1 MQQER
6 AWRKPMRADAARN
19 IEKVITAAL
28 DCFREDGPNVSLKTV
43 ADRAGVGPATL
54 FRNFAD
60 KDELVLA
67 AVERQLKVKV
77 DPVAEMALENPD
89 AAAGL
94 VEVLSAVMQVA
105 NDEYNL
111 LSAVAG
117 RRGLLLGLAGKL
129 IESLGL
135 LLQRGQQQGTLRE
148 ELQLVDMVRLVAMLI
163 GAGDTVE
170 PGSFAWQRYV
180 ALVEDA
186 IRTHR
191 ENRPLPPLEPIPG
204 VELPV

>member
-1 MQQER
+1 
-6 AWRKPMRADAARN
+6 MRADAARN
-19 IEKVITAAL
+19 IEKIITAAL
-28 DCFREDGPNVSLKTV
+28 ECFREDGPNVSLKSV

-60 KDELVLA
+60 KEELVLA
-67 AVERQLKVKV
+67 AIERQIKVKV
-77 DPVAEMALENPD
+77 EPVAEEALDNPD

-105 NDEYNL
+105 NDEHHL

-117 RRGLLLGLAGKL
+117 RRQLLVGLAGKL
-129 IESLGL
+129 IESMGVL
-135 LLQRGQQQGTLRE
+135 LNRGQEQGTLRE
-148 ELQLVDMVRLVAMLI
+148 ELRLLDMVRLVAMLI
-163 GAGDTVE
+163 GVGDTVA
-170 PGSFAWQRYV
+170 PGSMAWLRYV

-191 ENRPLPPLEPIPG
+191 EPRPLPPLEAIPE
-204 VELPV
+204 VDLPL

>member
-1 MQQER
+1 
-6 AWRKPMRADAARN
+6 MRADAARN
-19 IEKVITAAL
+19 IEKIITAAL
-28 DCFREDGPNVSLKTV
+28 ECFREDGPNVSLKSV

-60 KDELVLA
+60 KEELVLA
-67 AVERQLKVKV
+67 AIERQIKVKV
-77 DPVAEMALENPD
+77 EPVTEEALGNPD

-105 NDEYNL
+105 NDEHHL

-117 RRGLLLGLAGKL
+117 RRQLLVGLAGKL
-129 IESLGL
+129 IESMGVL
-135 LLQRGQQQGTLRE
+135 LNRGQEQGTLRE
-148 ELQLVDMVRLVAMLI
+148 ELRLLDMVRLVAMLI
-163 GAGDTVE
+163 GVGDTVA
-170 PGSFAWQRYV
+170 PGSMAWLRYV

-191 ENRPLPPLEPIPG
+191 EPRPLPPLEAIPE
-204 VELPV
+204 VDLPL